1 MRKELVILRGLPGS
15 GKSTLAR
22 EIVDSEPTWLTDI
35 FSTDDFFYR
44 VKLSRVD
51 GVSHFSTVYTF
62 DSRRLGE
69 AHKWNQAR
77 TREAMFHFNEM
88 YMHEPCMHEA
98 DPGRMIVIDNTN
110 SEWWETQPYVE
121 AAIELGWNLNIF
133 QPKTAWAKDVAEC
146 ARRTKHGV
154 PEAAIQRMADRWQ
167 EVPENTPGG
176 NPEYVKAIY
185 ESLDWMQK
193 GRFHLNEH
201 LRYL

>member
-22 EIVDSEPTWLTDI
+22 EIVDSVPTWTTNI
-35 FSTDDFFYR
+35 FSTDDWFTDD
-44 VKLSRVD
+44 D
-51 GVSHFSTVYTF
+51 GVYTF
-62 DSRRLGE
+62 VQKDIGR
-69 AHKWNQAR
+69 AHDWNQFR
-77 TREAMFHFNEM
+77 TREK
-88 YMHEPCMHEA
+88 MHDLNALANLHDYLA
-98 DPGRMIVIDNTN
+98 DNDEHLIIVDNTN

-154 PEAAIQRMADRWQ
+154 PEAAIQRMSDRWQ

-185 ESLDWMQK
+185 ESLEVDDYS
-193 GRFHLNEH
+193 
-201 LRYL
+201 RYLLGL